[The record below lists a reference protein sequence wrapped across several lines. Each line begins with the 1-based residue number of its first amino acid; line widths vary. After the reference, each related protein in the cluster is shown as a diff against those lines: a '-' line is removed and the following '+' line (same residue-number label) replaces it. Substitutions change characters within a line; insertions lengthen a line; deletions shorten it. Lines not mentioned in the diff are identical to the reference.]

1 MEGLRA
7 IVALAL
13 SVVSGACAASI
24 RHPERHAAELRA
36 AVAEGAADQLA
47 PSDVVIPFAFGPDE
61 ERLARRLTGGVTT
74 LRERVLL
81 LAHAIDDPAR
91 LGIKYEPNAT
101 RTLRETL
108 DTRRGNCFSIASL
121 FVGLA
126 RAAGLRAHFV
136 MAEDP
141 VYVTRPEDG
150 FVVASNHISAAIPG
164 RKGGALYLDYDRTL
178 FNHHRIRRVSDREAV
193 ALYYN
198 NLAYERL
205 REAAQA
211 GQPPPL
217 DEARALLRVAI
228 AAWPELASAHNNL
241 GVIAA
246 RQRRWSDAARH
257 YADALAL
264 DPDLPS
270 PKANLA
276 RLGPGPAREDLA
288 HAGDHRVEREL
299 TKRQRLLNE
308 LKGDPASAESQ

>member
-7 IVALAL
+7 IVAVAL

-228 AAWPELASAHNNL
+228 AAWPSSLRPTTTWASSRR
-241 GVIAA
+241 GSAA
-246 RQRRWSDAARH
+246 GPTPRATTRTRWRSTPICLR
-257 YADALAL
+257 
-264 DPDLPS
+264 PRPTS
-270 PKANLA
+270 PGW
-276 RLGPGPAREDLA
+276 GPGLRAKISPTP
-288 HAGDHRVEREL
+288 V
-299 TKRQRLLNE
+299 TT
-308 LKGDPASAESQ
+308 ASSASSPSDSVS